1 MTSKLE
7 KQKLKGMKMYSKEWS
22 LLTQEQIDIILS
34 NHDQLPIKIG
44 KIAKELGI
52 TVKKA
57 TLQAG
62 ISGEIKESNGEVITR
77 INRHD
82 VKERQRFTLAHEIAH
97 FLIHRELI
105 GDGIVDD
112 ILYRSVL
119 SDELEQQANRLG
131 ADILMPWPLVK
142 ESLQNL
148 EGERVETKIEK
159 LAKEFEVSIT
169 AMQIRLGKA

>member
-1 MTSKLE
+1 MNKE
-7 KQKLKGMKMYSKEWS
+7 EMKATQVVRMYSNEWS
-22 LLTQEQIDIILS
+22 RLTPDQVSIILN
-34 NHDQLPIKIG
+34 NHNELPIKIG

-52 TVKKA
+52 TVKRA

-62 ISGEIKESNGEVITR
+62 ISGEIKELDGQVTTR

-97 FLIHRELI
+97 FLIHRDLI

-131 ADILMPWPLVK
+131 ADILMPWNLVK
-142 ESLQNL
+142 ERLKLL
-148 EGERVETKIEK
+148 EGKRIETKIET

>member
-1 MTSKLE
+1 
-7 KQKLKGMKMYSKEWS
+7 MYSNEWS
-22 LLTQEQIDIILS
+22 RLTPDQVNIILN
-34 NHDQLPIKIG
+34 NHSELPIKVG

-52 TVKKA
+52 TVKRA

-62 ISGEIKESNGEVITR
+62 ISGEIRELNGQVITR

-97 FLIHRELI
+97 FLIHRDLI

-131 ADILMPWPLVK
+131 ADILMPWNLVK
-142 ESLQNL
+142 ERLKLL
-148 EGERVETKIEK
+148 EGKRIETKIET